1 MFCLM
6 RKTMAAI
13 TNKIERTTNTL
24 CGTLWRKTRLFS
36 VTSTICFITV
46 SEKPL
51 YELVFVI
58 FSLPK
63 KVPINVKDDKIA
75 DSVNKIYK

>member
-1 MFCLM
+1 
-6 RKTMAAI
+6 MAAI

-24 CGTLWRKTRLFS
+24 CGALWRKTRLFS